1 MYLKTFERCSQ
12 SHEKKLI
19 AGNSYIEELKRE
31 LRSINRGFNL
41 RINDFKDK
49 LERLEEF
56 NKKGRTIKLSNW
68 KRNP

>member
-12 SHEKKLI
+12 SYEKELI
-19 AGNSYIEELKRE
+19 AGDSDIEELKRE